1 MQDSKESDLKA
12 HLKTLHASLASAEQV
27 DEELRGLLTQLDA
40 DIRSLLEARAAA
52 APDAAA
58 LEESQTYGLA
68 ERAQELTAQFAA
80 RHPRLEPAL
89 RELGS
94 MLSNLGI

>member
-1 MQDSKESDLKA
+1 MQDSKETDLKA
-12 HLKTLHASLASAEQV
+12 HLKALHASLASAEQV
-27 DEELRGLLTQLDA
+27 DEELRGLLSQLDA

-52 APDAAA
+52 APD
-58 LEESQTYGLA
+58 ESQTYGLA

-89 RELGS
+89 RELGN
-94 MLSNLGI
+94 MLANLGI